1 MKKILMSVMVIAV
14 AVAVVAGGSMA
25 YFSNTETSTDNVFQ
39 AGTIDLAVNS
49 ENPWV
54 SAAFAFIDVKPSQD
68 LDPFKIKFENVG
80 NNEGILYTCFDYVA
94 NDKQGVSADVFY
106 PNLSADQFAAI
117 VYVEAVEYQYTC
129 PADSYVGSWQDDLTN
144 WLGMD
149 ANSDGK
155 VSLYEMKAASPIPY
169 DLSGDPF
176 LATATIEWEITF
188 HLADALA
195 DWNVLSSAI
204 QTGVE
209 DNAPQA
215 DGIDGKV
222 SGILLQVGA
231 PTPPT
236 CP

>member
-1 MKKILMSVMVIAV
+1 MKRILMSMMVIAV
-14 AVAVVAGGSMA
+14 VVGVVASGSMA
-25 YFSNTETSTDNVFQ
+25 YFSDEETSTDNVFQ

-54 SAAFAFIDVKPSQD
+54 SAAFAFTDVKPSQA
-68 LDPFKIKFENVG
+68 LAPFMIKFENVG
-80 NNEGILYTCFDYVA
+80 NNEGILYTCFDYVE
-94 NDKQGVSADVFY
+94 NDKEGVSDDVFY
-106 PNLSADQFAAI
+106 PDLSADQFAAI
-117 VYVEAVEYQYTC
+117 VYVAAVQYQYTC
-129 PADSYVGSWQDDLTN
+129 PADSYTGAWHNDLPN
-144 WLGMD
+144 WLAMD

-155 VSLYEMKAASPIPY
+155 VSLYEMKQASPIPY
-169 DLSGDPF
+169 DAVNEPF
-176 LATATIEWEITF
+176 PATATIEWEITF

-195 DWNVLSSAI
+195 DWGNLSSAI
-204 QTGVE
+204 QTDVE

-215 DGIDGKV
+215 DGIDGIV